1 MEKFIEINKVVPATP
16 DDYILKRMRQR
27 AEESHESGTRDLD
40 LMSERRRWEAEF
52 PEYHQ
57 CQVDSKQEV
66 YWGFQYDTMHEDLG
80 EMEYKQFAKKGV
92 KLSPYTQ
99 DRIKDGTV
107 KYIVVWK
114 WADGNRWTPLEANKQ
129 ANYEICGY
137 VEANRALELLQ
148 NVDGDMRFPYPP
160 PPSLEEV
167 AEVEEEDRTETIR
180 KLERMPVDKARTTA
194 LRLMEDWN
202 PTKIGGKASK
212 NRTIYDIEHAFTS
225 RDICGIMYRLQLASE
240 GLGTIDSSWQ
250 QHYRNI

>member
-1 MEKFIEINKVVPATP
+1 MNKFIEINKTVSATP
-16 DDYILKRMRQR
+16 DNYILNRLRER
-27 AEESHESGTRDLD
+27 AEKSYQSGKRDLD

-66 YWGFQYDTMHEDLG
+66 YWGFQYDTIHEDLG

-92 KLSPYTQ
+92 KLSPYAQ

-160 PPSLEEV
+160 PPPS
-167 AEVEEEDRTETIR
+167 EEDPLETIR
-180 KLERMPVDKARTTA
+180 NIKDLPLDMVRKVAFS
-194 LRLMEDWN
+194 LMERWN
-202 PTKIGGKASK
+202 PTKISGKTAK
-212 NRTIYDIEHAFTS
+212 NRIIYDIKHAFTS
-225 RDICGIMYRLQLASE
+225 LDICSTMYRLQLANE
-240 GLGTIDSSWQ
+240 GLGITDSPWRK
-250 QHYRNI
+250 HYRNI

>member
-27 AEESHESGTRDLD
+27 AEESHESGTRNLD

-99 DRIKDGTV
+99 ARIKDGTV

-114 WADGNRWTPLEANKQ
+114 WADRNRWTPLEANKQ

-167 AEVEEEDRTETIR
+167 AEVEEEDRDEILR
-180 KLERMPVDKARTTA
+180 KMPRMPVDKARSA
-194 LRLMEDWN
+194 AIDMVEEWKPKQMQAN
-202 PTKIGGKASK
+202 AKK
-212 NRTIYDIEHAFTS
+212 NQIIRDIKNAFTS
-225 RDICGIMYRLQLASE
+225 SEICRIMYTMQLANE
-240 GLGTIDSSWQ
+240 GLGTVDSSWQ
-250 QHYRNI
+250 QKYRNI